1 MNLNPASPPQIW
13 KEDPSLRTIEKQEDM
28 LVARVVL
35 SSHNAKDVVGG
46 QEDRALCYRALEA
59 LQVRSTTLLAA
70 LISPA
75 QQPSHLTHQS
85 KHSSVQSAHTA
96 RDHPV
101 PYALCRRP
109 SPYPAPRLAGA

>member
-1 MNLNPASPPQIW
+1 
-13 KEDPSLRTIEKQEDM
+13 M

-59 LQVRSTTLLAA
+59 LQVRSTTLLAPLFSSA
-70 LISPA
+70 
-75 QQPSHLTHQS
+75 QPSHLTHQS
-85 KHSSVQSAHTA
+85 KHSSVLSAHTA

-109 SPYPAPRLAGA
+109 SPYPAPKLAGA